1 VIFCLDLWLSKEST
15 YMNTE
20 NQVKANQAR
29 RWQRVALLTYTL
41 ASPLVNALAERFRR
55 REQSVPKTIQTT
67 QPDVR
72 QRLNELT
79 LESRQWVAEQIQQLN
94 EQARQL
100 RLQSRQ
106 LGKAVRRE
114 AKQRRKLVDQ
124 VRKSGIDWS
133 QDLLKR
139 SGQLSGDFVER
150 GGKLTQDLLE
160 RSGQTAHDLAERSG
174 EFTQELTKRS
184 GKIAQELTERGEHLL
199 KPARKRDRNFWMIVG
214 VVAGLV
220 AAGIVTYRL
229 VRLRNAEQES
239 EQDEQIELPQ
249 NEAWDGTQRRPAG
262 EIRHLD
268 QEGVTVATIPTMI
281 EVEITERP
289 ADAAFVGIVSTK
301 QYYPIDTPLEPE
313 DLVYFASEEE
323 AQARGFTFA
332 E

>member
-1 VIFCLDLWLSKEST
+1 
-15 YMNTE
+15 MNRE
-20 NQVKANQAR
+20 NQVEAKQAR
-29 RWQRVALLTYTL
+29 RRRNVALLTYML
-41 ASPLVNALAERFRR
+41 AKPLVNALSERFRR
-55 REQSVPKTIQTT
+55 GEQSVQKTAQTT
-67 QPDVR
+67 QPDAR
-72 QRLNELT
+72 KRLNELT

-100 RLQSRQ
+100 QLQSRQ

-124 VRKSGIDWS
+124 VRKSGIDWR

-139 SGQLSGDFVER
+139 GGQLSGDLVER

-174 EFTQELTKRS
+174 VFAQGLTERR
-184 GKIAQELTERGEHLL
+184 GKIAQELTERGEHLM
-199 KPARKRDRNFWMIVG
+199 KPVRKRDRNFWIIVG

-220 AAGIVTYRL
+220 AAGVVTYRL
-229 VRLRNAEQES
+229 VRLRTAEQES

-249 NEAWDGTQRRPAG
+249 SEAWNGTQGRPAG

-268 QEGVTVATIPTMI
+268 QEGVTVATIPTTI

-289 ADAAFVGIVSTK
+289 VDAAFVGIMSTK
-301 QYYPIDTPLEPE
+301 QYYPIDTSLEPE

-323 AQARGFTFA
+323 AQARGFTSA
-332 E
+332 Q

>member
-1 VIFCLDLWLSKEST
+1 
-15 YMNTE
+15 MNTE
-20 NQVKANQAR
+20 NQVEANQAKR
-29 RWQRVALLTYTL
+29 RLNVALFTYML
-41 ASPLVNALAERFRR
+41 AKPLINALSERFRR
-55 REQSVPKTIQTT
+55 GEQSVQKTVQTT
-67 QPDVR
+67 QPDAR

-100 RLQSRQ
+100 QLQSRQ

-124 VRKSGIDWS
+124 VRKSGIDWR

-139 SGQLSGDFVER
+139 GGQLSGDLVER

-160 RSGQTAHDLAERSG
+160 RSGVFAQGLTER
-174 EFTQELTKRS
+174 R
-184 GKIAQELTERGEHLL
+184 GKIAQELTERGEHLM
-199 KPARKRDRNFWMIVG
+199 KPVRKRYRNFWIIVG

-220 AAGIVTYRL
+220 AAGVVTYRL
-229 VRLRNAEQES
+229 VRWRTAEQES
-239 EQDEQIELPQ
+239 EQDEQIELSQ
-249 NEAWDGTQRRPAG
+249 TEAWNGTQGRPAG

-268 QEGVTVATIPTMI
+268 QEGVTVATIPTTI

-289 ADAAFVGIVSTK
+289 VDAAFVGIMSTK

-323 AQARGFTFA
+323 AQTRGFTSA
-332 E
+332 Q